1 MRFVVS
7 TIVFSLLLNL
17 GFVGKVFA
25 NTEVKISN
33 NDSVKSNVS
42 VKTSTGENTICVNG
56 KCTTTSNEN
65 QGKSTVCVN
74 GKCYTSEDGDINVKS
89 IDGNT
94 TVNIENSENNASNSS
109 ITPVEKKASME
120 AKPLLKSLGEE
131 RIERKHFSFG
141 EFIRKLPKVIFEL
154 LF

>member
-17 GFVGKVFA
+17 GFVGRVFA
-25 NTEVKISN
+25 STEVEISN

-42 VKTSTGENTICVNG
+42 VKTNTGENTICVNG
-56 KCTTTSNEN
+56 KCTTTSNDN

-74 GKCYTSEDGDINVKS
+74 GKCYTSEDGNINVKS

-94 TVNIENSENNASNSS
+94 TVNIENSENNAS
-109 ITPVEKKASME
+109 T
-120 AKPLLKSLGEE
+120 L
-131 RIERKHFSFG
+131 R
-141 EFIRKLPKVIFEL
+141 
-154 LF
+154 